1 MDPLEQKAKEK
12 HLNYVKLDGQV
23 GIIGNG
29 AGLVMST
36 LDVVAY
42 AGEEFGGVKPANF
55 LDIGGGASAEVMAA
69 GLEVVLSDPNVK
81 SVFVNVFGGITA
93 CDAVANGIISALQLL
108 SDRGEVVD
116 RPLVVR
122 LDGNNAEE
130 GRRIL
135 DDAAHKVVRRV
146 DTMDGA
152 ARLAAELASQGV

>member
-1 MDPLEQKAKEK
+1 
-12 HLNYVKLDGQV
+12 
-23 GIIGNG
+23 
-29 AGLVMST
+29 
-36 LDVVAY
+36 
-42 AGEEFGGVKPANF
+42 
-55 LDIGGGASAEVMAA
+55 MAA
-69 GLEVVLSDPNVK
+69 GLEVVLSDPSVQ

-108 SDRGEVVD
+108 SDRGEVLD

-135 DDAAHKVVRRV
+135 DEAAHKVVRRV